1 LTKKIESLVWAR
13 TQHRDSRKHRPG
25 FLFSKVKLTGFPQGE
40 AGEFFPR
47 PIPWK
52 DQRLVVSRSAVLPPR
67 PSPALELL
75 NFRKSWGIFY
85 KALDINPRIDIISK
99 QF

>member
-1 LTKKIESLVWAR
+1 MAKRFAKAPAGIFVFIHGTK
-13 TQHRDSRKHRPG
+13 
-25 FLFSKVKLTGFPQGE
+25 GFPQRE
-40 AGEFFPR
+40 AEGRRPR
-47 PIPWK
+47 LTPWK